1 MTSEEQ
7 KLTQRWMDLASQAS
21 EENDPQKLTKIVK
34 DLCSLLDAE
43 KKPPASSPARTDQPR
58 KNVHK

>member
-7 KLTQRWMDLASQAS
+7 KLTQRWMDLAGQAA

-43 KKPPASSPARTDQPR
+43 KKPPGSSPARTDQQR
-58 KNVHK
+58 KNAHK